1 LAASVRVLGALPAEL
16 LGHRLWAERV
26 ATVDADAAVAVVSR
40 PGVRRLVRG
49 HVSGSG
55 LASIARSAS
64 SPPPTARPEARD
76 EALGQLAQ
84 NGRATPEDLN
94 AYVGYQIQQ
103 AHGASIAGL
112 MAGDVNWAEVA
123 GEVLKTLSAEGQA
136 EW

>member
-1 LAASVRVLGALPAEL
+1 MASYSDDPVTNAAIRAVVAHEPKLRALRILAA
-16 LGHRLWAERV
+16 
-26 ATVDADAAVAVVSR
+26 
-40 PGVRRLVRG
+40 
-49 HVSGSG
+49 
-55 LASIARSAS
+55 
-64 SPPPTARPEARD
+64 EARE

-112 MAGDVNWAEVA
+112 MAGDVNWAEVG
-123 GEVLKTLSAEGQA
+123 GEILKTLSSDGQA